1 MKCPC
6 KPESYRNDHYTLFT
20 RSFVLSFPQM
30 FTELV
35 CVPIDVTVT
44 CTEMAGI
51 SEVSCTHKEPPPQKK
66 KMMLGS
72 DVLSRKKI
80 KAIVGHGTDGKGH
93 SYFKQSGKYSRK
105 R

>member
-1 MKCPC
+1 
-6 KPESYRNDHYTLFT
+6 
-20 RSFVLSFPQM
+20 M

-51 SEVSCTHKEPPPQKK
+51 SGSHVLIGNASPLKKK

-93 SYFKQSGKYSRK
+93 SYFKAVWKVL
-105 R
+105 